1 MIINFLTGTLPRQ
14 NYKKTKNMILKRL
27 FNNYVANKIIITII
41 VSHVMWHIME
51 YS

>member
-1 MIINFLTGTLPRQ
+1 
-14 NYKKTKNMILKRL
+14 MILKTT
-27 FNNYVANKIIITII
+27 NYVANKIIITII